1 MDELTI
7 DDEHFFRI
15 HGAIESHGFFTMA
28 VMGTPT
34 WPSWAYTIGFL
45 EVGHPELVVVGLSKE
60 SAHGFI
66 SEAYRETAQGRPFEV
81 GRRHRRTWTS
91 DSGVQL
97 DMAMIDVP
105 DLQWEEPSDLTLFMR
120 GYYDAKGGYPCE
132 PRVCQLVWPDF
143 EGQLPWDPGFDESL
157 RTYQPLLDETPWEHE
172 RSTECTC
179 GPGCDMWGQA
189 RDAHPDTSPER
200 RAD

>member
-15 HGAIESHGFFTMA
+15 HGAIERCGFFTMA
-28 VMGTPT
+28 VMSTPT

-45 EVGHPELVVVGLSKE
+45 EIGHPELVVVGLSQE

-66 SEAYRETAQGRPFEV
+66 TWAHHEAAAGRPLEI
-81 GRRHRRTWTS
+81 GRRHRRAMPTK
-91 DSGVQL
+91 SGVEL
-97 DMAMIDVP
+97 DFTMVDVP
-105 DLQWEEPSDLTLFMR
+105 DLQWEDPSDLTLFMR
-120 GYYDAKGGYPCE
+120 GYYAAKGGYPCE

-143 EGQLPWDPGFDESL
+143 EGRLPWDPGFDESL
-157 RTYQPLLDETPWEHE
+157 RKYQPLLDETLWEPD
-172 RSTECTC
+172 RRDAGAC
-179 GPGCDMWGQA
+179 GPGCDMYG
-189 RDAHPDTSPER
+189 